1 MTQSAFPMR
10 AGDAELEQEPRVV
23 SFDDADA
30 IIEALGSQTA
40 RSIMSALETEAM
52 APAELADRVDTS
64 IQNVTYHLDRMADA
78 DLVEVVDTSYSPRGA
93 EMDMYAAVSSP
104 VIICLGDDQ
113 SEQTAARL
121 AGTSRSTATPTES
134 D

>member
-10 AGDAELEQEPRVV
+10 AADEELEQEPRVV

-40 RSIMSALETEAM
+40 RSIMTALETGSM

-78 DLVEVVDTSYSPRGA
+78 GLVEVVDTSYSPRGA
-93 EMDMYAAVSSP
+93 EMDMYAPVSSP
-104 VIICLGDDQ
+104 VVICLGDDT
-113 SEQTAARL
+113 SERTAARL
-121 AGTSRSTATPTES
+121 AGASRSPATPAES